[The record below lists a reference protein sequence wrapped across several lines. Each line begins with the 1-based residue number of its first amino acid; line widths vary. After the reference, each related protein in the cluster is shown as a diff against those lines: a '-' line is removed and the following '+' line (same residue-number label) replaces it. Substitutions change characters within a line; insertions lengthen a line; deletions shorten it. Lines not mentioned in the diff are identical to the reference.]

1 MNNSNTKRLRNNI
14 IIFLVAA
21 GLLLIALAFAADY
34 LGIDLTPGF
43 GVIQT
48 VTFLGG
54 LTLLTLGAYLYL
66 HSKRP
71 QEAPRSLQ
79 AEIATR
85 LIATGLVL
93 SYVTGLSD
101 LIGIGTHVGPA
112 FNRPFIGPLQFG
124 GILIGVLLILFGLI
138 LYHTSR
144 GQRESSSLEFL
155 VTKKEN
161 GRPEKKTVEIL
172 PRSYRRLFNWNG
184 WFSTVNTAVS
194 DDIGR

>member
-1 MNNSNTKRLRNNI
+1 MNNSNKKRLRI
-14 IIFLVAA
+14 IVIVLLLLF
-21 GLLLIALAFAADY
+21 GLLLLVLAIAADY
-34 LGIDLTPGF
+34 LGLDITPGF

-48 VTFLGG
+48 VAFLGG
-54 LTLLTLGAYLYL
+54 LSLLTLGAFLFL
-66 HSKRP
+66 RTKRP
-71 QEAPRSLQ
+71 KDGPRSLQ
-79 AEIATR
+79 AEISTR

-101 LIGIGTHVGPA
+101 LIGIGTHVNPE
-112 FNRPFIGPLQFG
+112 FNRPFIGPLQVG

-161 GRPEKKTVEIL
+161 GPQQKDL
-172 PRSYRRLFNWNG
+172 
-184 WFSTVNTAVS
+184 
-194 DDIGR
+194 